1 MIYLIIFTFIT
12 FILAFVLKL
21 LITYFFIKL
30 FNKEKSFW
38 LIFKPILLYELG
50 VFCFFII
57 NPVSLIYFLVPWYII
72 PHVFLFPVYF
82 IISII
87 ILFLIF
93 KFIMK
98 KFSLLDFKK
107 ALLVFFIMFIII
119 TPIISFSKS
128 MVDHEVAKRIP
139 ASEELFEEL
148 LELRYFQES
157 YYGLDS
163 GHYGLMSPDIII
175 LKKIDRLS
183 EIFLGSKLLL
193 DLYSFLI
200 TITI

>member
-1 MIYLIIFTFIT
+1 MVYLIIFTLIT
-12 FILAFVLKL
+12 FILALALKL

-57 NPVSLIYFLVPWYII
+57 DPVSLIYLIPWTII

-82 IISII
+82 LTSII

-93 KFIMK
+93 KLIMQ

-107 ALLVFFIMFIII
+107 ALLVFLIMFIII
-119 TPIISFSKS
+119 TPFISYSK
-128 MVDHEVAKRIP
+128 VTA
-139 ASEELFEEL
+139 ELKMAERLSIFEEWGHEEAFPSLLFPEPRLKSPSEIL
-148 LELRYFQES
+148 LE
-157 YYGLDS
+157 
-163 GHYGLMSPDIII
+163 
-175 LKKIDRLS
+175 KTDRLND
-183 EIFLGSKLLL
+183 IFLQGELLKGL
-193 DLYSFLI
+193 RSFLI
-200 TITI
+200 TI

>member
-1 MIYLIIFTFIT
+1 
-12 FILAFVLKL
+12 
-21 LITYFFIKL
+21 
-30 FNKEKSFW
+30 
-38 LIFKPILLYELG
+38 
-50 VFCFFII
+50 
-57 NPVSLIYFLVPWYII
+57 
-72 PHVFLFPVYF
+72 
-82 IISII
+82 
-87 ILFLIF
+87 
-93 KFIMK
+93 
-98 KFSLLDFKK
+98 
-107 ALLVFFIMFIII
+107 
-119 TPIISFSKS
+119 